1 MDSLKRIGAVCM
13 LCLLSIGSFAQQMN
27 LKDEDA
33 TDFMRSNGKIYVV
46 MAVVIT
52 IVLGI
57 FIYLLNLD
65 AKIKKLEKGNKEP
78 G

>member
-1 MDSLKRIGAVCM
+1 MDKLKRIGLVIAFCILQCM
-13 LCLLSIGSFAQQMN
+13 TFAQDVADSTHQS
-27 LKDEDA
+27 

-46 MAVVIT
+46 VAVVVV

-65 AKIKKLEKGNKEP
+65 RKISKLEKSQESQ
-78 G
+78 